1 MKIKL
6 QDIANE
12 LNISVAAVSMAI
24 NGKKGVS
31 DQTRIQVL
39 ELAEKYGY
47 EIKKKTETLN
57 ERTPVF
63 IKLLRVKK
71 EGLVAQDTA
80 FFSKLIEGIENET
93 KKMDCQLV
101 VSNMTCNEMDD
112 DWLKSE
118 NSSSMDGLV
127 ILGTELKSDDLE
139 ILDKLNKPFVILDS
153 YVMGKDWDS
162 ILMNNQQAVYKGVTH
177 LLQNGH
183 KQIGYLRSSYSIY
196 NFDERYRSYQQF
208 VHESK
213 ILQKPSHIIEV
224 EPTLAGA
231 YRDMLVYLDTIDGRL
246 DQLPSAF
253 MADND
258 LIAIGV
264 MNALMEKG
272 IKIPDQVSIVG
283 IDDMPCGRIV
293 TPKLTT
299 VRIYKK
305 KIGGFAVDRLLTLCK
320 DPTDISRKVEIN
332 TFLIERESVKE
343 L

>member
-31 DQTRIQVL
+31 DQTRDQVL
-39 ELAEKYGY
+39 ELAAKYGY
-47 EIKKKTETLN
+47 EVKKKVEASDDV
-57 ERTPVF
+57 TPLF

-101 VSNMTCNEMDD
+101 VSNMTCNEMDEE
-112 DWLKSE
+112 WLDSE
-118 NSSSMDGLV
+118 NKSSMDGLI
-127 ILGTELKSDDLE
+127 ILGTELNSDDLE
-139 ILDKLNKPFVILDS
+139 ILDQLRKPFVILDS
-153 YVMGKDWDS
+153 YMIGKDWDC
-162 ILMNNQQAVYKGVTH
+162 ILMNNQQAVHKGVSY
-177 LLQNGH
+177 LLEKGH
-183 KQIGYLRSSYSIY
+183 KQIGYLKSSYAIY
-196 NFDERYRSYQQF
+196 NFDERYRSYGQF
-208 VHESK
+208 VYESK
-213 ILQKPSHIIEV
+213 IQQNPSHVVEV
-224 EPTLAGA
+224 EPTLDGA
-231 YRDMLVYLDTIDGRL
+231 YKDMSAYLDSLKGDL
-246 DQLPSAF
+246 SQLPTAF

-258 LIAIGV
+258 LIAVGV
-264 MNALMEKG
+264 MNALMERG
-272 IKIPDQVSIVG
+272 IKVPEQISIVG

-299 VRIYKK
+299 LRIYKQ

-320 DPTDISRKVEIN
+320 EPTDISRKVEIN
-332 TFLIERESVKE
+332 TFLVERESVRE
-343 L
+343 I